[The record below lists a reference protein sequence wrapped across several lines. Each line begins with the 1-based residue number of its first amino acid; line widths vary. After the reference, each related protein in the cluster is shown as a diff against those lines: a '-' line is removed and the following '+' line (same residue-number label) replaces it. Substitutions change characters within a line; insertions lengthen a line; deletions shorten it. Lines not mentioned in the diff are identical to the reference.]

1 MARNE
6 LNFTKENIV
15 ALPLPEAGK
24 RDEYYDTKVQGL
36 QIRITAAGVKTFYVY
51 RWVRA
56 EGNRY
61 KKWGRHHA
69 LWPMPLGCTVT
80 YSFAIAINPS

>member
-36 QIRITAAGVKTFYVY
+36 QIRITAAGVKTFYIY

-56 EGNRY
+56 EG
-61 KKWGRHHA
+61 K
-69 LWPMPLGCTVT
+69 
-80 YSFAIAINPS
+80 